1 MSRYEEC
8 SLLRM
13 SPFALKV
20 QGLHVCM
27 LLFVYTS
34 LNNAKSHRPLQAHKI
49 HSMPSPRQLSWSP
62 GRLWT
67 FAYISKKWDSPH
79 QNQSRSLVALAWWP
93 SGGRQP
99 GMGPCWEHLAQRS
112 GGLGA
117 PVWSPEEAQEPGA
130 RTFGEGRVVFHLLV
144 KCWGPV
150 TWSWVFLGCQK
161 GGMEGK
167 ALKVAAETCKTITT
181 SKNQK
186 QLE

>member
-1 MSRYEEC
+1 
-8 SLLRM
+8 
-13 SPFALKV
+13 
-20 QGLHVCM
+20 M
-27 LLFVYTS
+27 LLFIYTS

-67 FAYISKKWDSPH
+67 FEYISKKWDSPH

-150 TWSWVFLGCQK
+150 TWSLGLPWVSERGNGRQGSESCRWNLQDNNNIQK
-161 GGMEGK
+161 S
-167 ALKVAAETCKTITT
+167 ETTWV
-181 SKNQK
+181 N
-186 QLE
+186 